1 MVSIDKSLAEDLK
14 YLRDNL
20 PTKATPAQL
29 YSGFLSEYRSEV
41 NKVIQQRI
49 QEGAD
54 PDAVSAPQAAG
65 FGMEIEKPSYKA
77 VKIQHV
83 PDPDFKDLNGETGYL
98 FTGSVTRRKRDFRGN
113 YRKDSEGD
121 YIQEVVKIEPKC
133 SAVLVRKSAL
143 SDVTIT
149 KPRVK
154 GLQYIETVR
163 LIVDEY
169 RGDEEYRLIQIPR
182 RYLYA
187 MNFKTLY
194 LGTSRTPSAVFQ
206 VKLVSPWVSS
216 TASSYGNSTSNFFL
230 SIVDKMVTSENTSTR
245 HVIAV
250 SADTDNLQEIANVF
264 LQWLDHYGIWHNVEY
279 NDQEG
284 SLTMEVI
291 QDFDDVEMK
300 PEVEEM
306 PLMLPE
312 EYSEDELKVDL
323 SGGAEKKR
331 SLSETYGL
339 DDDSDDEGIGEAY
352 NKIAYDSDL
361 DAQYRKEHPEEF
373 ADEGVGSA
381 DLPDWMDEDEGVSDS
396 QRAFD
401 LAQEYDLGDDEE
413 PTDPS
418 PSPSRSS
425 DSSTSR
431 PASKSSPVDV
441 PDVDLDSIF
450 GPPSPSAQS
459 SKGAKDI
466 DFESLFD

>member
-14 YLRDNL
+14 YLRENL
-20 PTKATPAQL
+20 PTKTTPAQL
-29 YSGFLSEYRSEV
+29 YSGFLSEYRGEV
-41 NKVIQQRI
+41 NKVIQQRV
-49 QEGAD
+49 QGGAD
-54 PDAVSAPQAAG
+54 PDEVSAPQAAG
-65 FGMEIEKPSYKA
+65 FGIEIGKPTYKA
-77 VKIQHV
+77 VKIQQV
-83 PDPDFKDLNGETGYL
+83 PDPDFKDINGETGYL
-98 FTGSVTRRKRDFRGN
+98 FTGTVTRRKRDFRGN
-113 YRKDSEGD
+113 YRKDSEGA

-133 SAVLVRKSAL
+133 SAVLVKKSAL
-143 SDVTIT
+143 PDVTT
-149 KPRVK
+149 AKPKVK
-154 GLQYIETVR
+154 GLQYIETIR

-169 RGDEEYRLIQIPR
+169 RGDEEYRLLQIPR

-216 TASSYGNSTSNFFL
+216 TSSPYGNATSNFFL
-230 SIVDKMVTSENTSTR
+230 SIVDKMVTAENTPTR
-245 HVIAV
+245 QVIAV
-250 SADTDNLQEIANVF
+250 GADVGNLQEIANVF

-284 SLTMEVI
+284 SLTMEVV

-312 EYSEDELKVDL
+312 EYTEDELKVDL
-323 SGGAEKKR
+323 SGGAREKR

-339 DDDSDDEGIGEAY
+339 DDDSDDDGLGEAY
-352 NKIAYDSDL
+352 SKIAYDNDL

-373 ADEGVGSA
+373 ADEGADSA
-381 DLPDWMDEDEGVSDS
+381 DLPDWMDEDEGVSAS

-401 LAQEYDLGDDEE
+401 IAQEYDLGDDEE
-413 PTDPS
+413 STDPP
-418 PSPSRSS
+418 PSAGSS
-425 DSSTSR
+425 VGSL
-431 PASKSSPVDV
+431 ASKSSPVNV

-450 GPPSPSAQS
+450 GPSNPSTQP

-466 DFESLFD
+466 DFGSLFD